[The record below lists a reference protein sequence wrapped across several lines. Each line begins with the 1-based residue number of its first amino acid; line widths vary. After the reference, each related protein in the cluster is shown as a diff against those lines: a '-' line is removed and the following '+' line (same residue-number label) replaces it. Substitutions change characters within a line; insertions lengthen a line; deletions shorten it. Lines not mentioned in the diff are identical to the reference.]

1 MDNGLKAKNARVR
14 AESIDEL
21 GSLVQRQG
29 MTVCQP
35 NRALPV
41 MATLISDRDPAV
53 RSATLN
59 AFASVYASIG
69 DALYKHVGTLSD
81 KDRSFL
87 DEKLKRTPAGIAA
100 AATPSKAATNGP
112 APGTGGASRIGI
124 GKPSGVSRLSLSTAR
139 RVPSASGLRQPATK
153 PVVADDAQE
162 ADESPFVVASEV
174 QSRPS
179 TATSSHFSH
188 SHERDGQIDDI
199 TSSNPSVSVD
209 ALKRVQRDMD
219 KLPTELIGCIDQI
232 LEAVTIQMRLA
243 FDGLDNNTPPS
254 VFRLCKHLMQT
265 LTTLFD
271 NVGLSK
277 AVSRSTLE
285 LLLAELTR
293 RLLETAEHPHN
304 EQISSLH
311 KVSFAL
317 VPKYR

>member
-14 AESIDEL
+14 AESVDEL

-59 AFASVYASIG
+59 AFASIYAAIG
-69 DALYKHVGTLSD
+69 DALYKHIGSLSD
-81 KDRSFL
+81 KDRTFL
-87 DEKLKRTPAGIAA
+87 DEKLKRTPTGIAS
-100 AATPSKAATNGP
+100 AATPSKASSNGH
-112 APGTGGASRIGI
+112 APGTAGASRIGI
-124 GKPSGVSRLSLSTAR
+124 GKPSGASRLSLSTAR
-139 RVPSASGLRQPATK
+139 SISSASGLRQPSAK
-153 PVVADDAQE
+153 PTFTEDAQE
-162 ADESPFVVASEV
+162 ADDSPFVASPAL
-174 QSRPS
+174 SGPS
-179 TATSSHFSH
+179 TAASSHL
-188 SHERDGQIDDI
+188 SHERDAQIDDI
-199 TSSNPSVSVD
+199 TSTNLSVSVD

-219 KLPTELIGCIDQI
+219 KLPTELINCIDQV

-243 FDGLDNNTPPS
+243 FDGLDSNTPPS

-293 RLLETAEHPHN
+293 RLLETAEHPRN

-311 KVSFAL
+311 KVRLLFW
-317 VPKYR
+317 Y